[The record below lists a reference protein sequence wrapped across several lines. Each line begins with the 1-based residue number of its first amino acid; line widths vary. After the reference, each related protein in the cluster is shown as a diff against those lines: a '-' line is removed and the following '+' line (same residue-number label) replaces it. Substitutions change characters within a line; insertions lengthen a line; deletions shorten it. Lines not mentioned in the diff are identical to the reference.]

1 MGIFKREY
9 DINILEN
16 KNEVKTDTSP
26 KKKIL
31 SSSISRKYEQ
41 LRTANSIVSLIE
53 NDKTVIQLMNKQLPY
68 RIVDYKRQMLS
79 MKGHP
84 DYNKLINFNDHVS
97 YKFVDGRVFI
107 YFDYDI
113 TTDDTVYDNVIEVV
127 NCLRETI
134 NGSSISI
141 VSNNQYYK
149 VNQFEVNQE
158 GDIDDFSYLLDVE
171 PLSENIISLFKG
183 DIINHKPSIFDL
195 YSGYINFGASDY
207 LEFSNLEYKSKLDY
221 EVCFMNR
228 EVIINLRP
236 NQDLFIMLCYLLNR
250 LVLSYKGYNFI
261 VRYGESNDKI
271 ASIKEVKYDKYG
283 YIDSFTF
290 AMSDDDEFTNPIE
303 IRW

>member
-1 MGIFKREY
+1 M
-9 DINILEN
+9 
-16 KNEVKTDTSP
+16 KT
-26 KKKIL
+26 
-31 SSSISRKYEQ
+31 
-41 LRTANSIVSLIE
+41 
-53 NDKTVIQLMNKQLPY
+53 DKTVNQLMNKHLSY

-113 TTDDTVYDNVIEVV
+113 TTDDTVYDNVIDVV
-127 NCLRETI
+127 NYLRETI

-158 GDIDDFSYLLDVE
+158 GDINDFSYSLDAE
-171 PLSENIISLFKG
+171 PLSENIIPLFKG

-195 YSGYINFGASDY
+195 CSGYIDFGADDY
-207 LEFSNLEYKSKLDY
+207 LEFSNFVEYIYKKLEYKGKLGY

-228 EVIINLRP
+228 EVIVNLRP
-236 NQDLFIMLCYLLNR
+236 NQDFFIMLCYLLNQ
-250 LVLSYKGYNFI
+250 LVLSYKGYRFI

-290 AMSDDDEFTNPIE
+290 ALSDDDEFTNPIE
-303 IRW
+303 IRR